1 MKNGKKLIALLMT
14 GVLAVCMLTGYSGR
28 SSDSDGKFKVGY
40 VNLTE
45 MDVFC
50 ASRKEAVKE
59 ALEND
64 GGYSISFSDGNNDVQ
79 KQIDQVNAFIAQG
92 VDAVILIPTDAAG
105 VVPAVRACNEH
116 DVPCILIGNA
126 CDPTECE
133 YTFIGSPHYS
143 SGYLEGEY
151 IGQLL
156 TDSVGIENAK
166 ILYLEGTNGL
176 DHAALRKQG
185 TMDALAEQ
193 GFDWDSQC
201 LDSQDADYVKAD
213 AMEITDAWIQRYGSG
228 GQAEFQAVIAANDQ
242 MALGAMESLKGAG
255 LLSDKTEIFISGID
269 GTADALQAIVD
280 GDMVQSVLQNAPGQG
295 EACLEVL
302 NQFLRERK
310 TYDEIGTPSESYPGI
325 NEVMVDYISITKD
338 NVEDYLE

>member
-1 MKNGKKLIALLMT
+1 MKYWKKLVMLMMV
-14 GVLAVCMLTGYSGR
+14 GVLAAYMLMGCSGQ
-28 SSDSDGKFKVGY
+28 SSASDEKFRIGY

-45 MDVFC
+45 TDVFC
-50 ASRKEAVKE
+50 STRKEAVKK

-92 VDAVILIPTDAAG
+92 IDAVILIPTDAAG
-105 VVPAVRACNEH
+105 AVPAVKACNEH
-116 DVPCILIGNA
+116 NVPCILIGNA
-126 CDPTECE
+126 CDPAECD

-143 SGYLEGEY
+143 SGYMEGEY
-151 IGQLL
+151 IGRLL
-156 TDSVGIENAK
+156 DESVGIENAK

-185 TMDALAEQ
+185 TMEALEEQ
-193 GFDWDSQC
+193 GFDWNSQC

-213 AMEITDAWIQRYGSG
+213 AMEITDAWIQKYGTG
-228 GQAEFQAVIAANDQ
+228 GKVEFQAVIAANDQ

-255 LLSDKTEIFISGID
+255 LLSDQTEIFIAGID

-280 GDMVQSVLQNAPGQG
+280 GGMVQSVLQNAAGQG
-295 EACLEVL
+295 EASLDVL
-302 NQFLRERK
+302 NQFLREGK
-310 TYDEIGTPSESYPGI
+310 TYDQIGTQSESYPGI
-325 NEVMVDYISITKD
+325 NEVMVDYLSITKE
-338 NVEDYLE
+338 NVNEYME